1 MKYNEY
7 INENKKKRKKLEEG
21 NGGQNED
28 VMEIIH
34 DIVQHKEKKEDLKM
48 KKENEE
54 VEDK

>member
-34 DIVQHKEKKEDLKM
+34 DIV
-48 KKENEE
+48 
-54 VEDK
+54 